1 MAPSKRIRLLAMI
14 GRPKKVASKRTRTPT
29 APTPA
34 PAPAPPRKPA
44 RVGEKQK
51 GSGKIWHTKNE
62 HAIIRA
68 VGATRQGRGI
78 DAIDSQSIPFEVRE
92 SKKTPKFRLQQDV
105 HEELCRRD
113 GYYLLKKGKEMLQV
127 DAKKVTKMLNKG
139 AWNKDRTYPYKFL
152 HCRDLAFGKK
162 QLGAG
167 IMEDVQNHQIN
178 ASEFYANYFATK

>member
-1 MAPSKRIRLLAMI
+1 MAP
-14 GRPKKVASKRTRTPT
+14 KKN
-29 APTPA
+29 
-34 PAPAPPRKPA
+34 
-44 RVGEKQK
+44 
-51 GSGKIWHTKNE
+51 IWHTTNE
-62 HAIIRA
+62 NKIIQLL
-68 VGATRQGRGI
+68 GAKKRGLGADGVDPQGM
-78 DAIDSQSIPFEVRE
+78 PFEIRE
-92 SKKTPKFRLQQDV
+92 SKKTPKFRLQKDV
-105 HEELCRRD
+105 HEYLVKNK
-113 GYYLLKKGKEMLQV
+113 GYYIFKKGKEMLQV